1 MSKKFDFKLLKNGS
15 YIQNSVTLLLFFAS
29 WGVWWSFFQ
38 LWLTSTKNGLGL
50 SGSAVGTI
58 YSANSAVTL
67 VLMFV
72 YGALQ
77 DKLVLKRTL
86 LVTCATLATLVGPF
100 FTWVYA
106 PLLKHQFVIGI
117 IVGSIVLSAGFLAAS
132 PVLEAFAE
140 KASRQFDFEY
150 GQARAWGS
158 FGYALVALLAGFLF
172 VINPQLNFWFGSGFG
187 LLLLLDL
194 LFWHPAAERR
204 VDLAQVAAGTEAKSP
219 SLKEMFSVLKMR
231 ELWEMIIFI
240 MFTWTFYT
248 VFDQQMFPEFYTN
261 LFATPALGQHMYGT
275 LNSIQVFFE
284 AIMMGVVPLIMRKIG
299 VRKTL
304 LLGMVVMC
312 IRIGA
317 CGFAT
322 DPVTVSLIKML
333 HSLEV
338 PLFCLPVFRY
348 FTLHFDTKLSATLY
362 MVGFQVAAQVGQV
375 ILSTP
380 LGAFRDHFG
389 YSVTFRV
396 ISGIVLLA
404 GIYAFF
410 ILKKDDQDVN
420 GDPFIKREKK
430 STTQLTEGNN

>member
-1 MSKKFDFKLLKNGS
+1 MGKKINFKLLKNGS
-15 YIQNSVTLLLFFAS
+15 YVQSSVTLLLFFAS

-38 LWLTSTKNGLGL
+38 LWLTSKSGLGL
-50 SGSAVGTI
+50 TGSQVGTI

-86 LVTCATLATLVGPF
+86 LIACGVLATLVGPF
-100 FTWVYA
+100 FSWVYA

-117 IVGSIVLSAGFLAAS
+117 IVGAVVLSAGFLAAS
-132 PVLEAFAE
+132 PVLEAFVE
-140 KASRQFDFEY
+140 KMSRQFDFEY

-204 VDLAQVAAGTEAKSP
+204 VDLAQTATQAQKSP

-231 ELWEMIIFI
+231 ELWEIIIFI

-248 VFDQQMFPEFYTN
+248 VFDQQMFPQFYTN
-261 LFATPALGQHMYGT
+261 LFATQALGQHMYGT

-284 AIMMGVVPLIMRKIG
+284 AIMMGIVPIIMRKIG
-299 VRKTL
+299 VRNTL
-304 LLGMVVMC
+304 LLGMLVMC
-312 IRIGA
+312 VRIGA
-317 CGFAT
+317 CGFAN

-389 YSVTFRV
+389 YSITFRV

-420 GDPFIKREKK
+420 GDPFVR
-430 STTQLTEGNN
+430 SNATQSQLTEEQN